1 MSKFSVTANELVN
14 AANNLSEDN
23 NQFRARVNDL
33 ITCANELASMWQG
46 EANTQFNNAFNND
59 QERWTEFA
67 TLIDQYVEALGT
79 VAQAYATEEETNV
92 STAST
97 RTY

>member
-1 MSKFSVTANELVN
+1 MSRFSVTANELVN
-14 AANNLSEDN
+14 AASNLGEDN

-46 EANTQFNNAFNND
+46 EANSQFNNAFNTD

-67 TLIDQYVEALGT
+67 ALIDQYVEALGT
-79 VAQAYATEEETNV
+79 VAQTYAAAEETNV

>member
-1 MSKFSVTANELVN
+1 MSKFSVTANELITTASYLSENNNEFRNRV
-14 AANNLSEDN
+14 NNLIE
-23 NQFRARVNDL
+23 
-33 ITCANELASMWQG
+33 CAAELASMWEG
-46 EANTQFNNAFNND
+46 EANNQFNNAFNTD

-67 TLIDQYVEALGT
+67 QLIDQYVSALER
-79 VAQAYATEEETNV
+79 VAQTYATAEETNV

>member
-14 AANNLSEDN
+14 SASMLSENN
-23 NQFRARVNDL
+23 NQFRNRVNDL
-33 ITCANELASMWQG
+33 INCATELASMWQG
-46 EANTQFNNAFNND
+46 EANSQFNNAFNTD

-67 TLIDQYVEALGT
+67 ALIDQYVEALNT
-79 VAQAYATEEETNV
+79 VAQAYATAEEANV
-92 STAST
+92 STATS